1 MGKFKITE
9 SEKNRILR
17 LYKFKIL
24 KEQNVPQQAPT
35 NYTLKDI
42 QQMLVDKGY
51 DLGKT
56 GYISGFSQGKGVDG
70 ILGNKTLTAIER
82 FTKGDIPTKIGC
94 ISGDC
99 QNGTG
104 TYSLESGTYVGGFKN
119 NIYDGQGVYTM
130 KDKSKL
136 EGNYTVGIKQGIFTY
151 TNPNNIKFTVK
162 YENNVMTCPQNN
174 TTESLNKITNQQDA
188 DELSK
193 SCSSTVVDGQQ
204 PESGTAATQQPE
216 SGTASTQQPA
226 TGESTTTTTTS
237 NLYGDD
243 VEH

>member
-1 MGKFKITE
+1 MEKFKITE
-9 SEKNRILR
+9 SEKNRILK
-17 LYKFKIL
+17 LHKFEIL
-24 KEQNVPQQAPT
+24 KEQDVPQQTPT

-42 QQMLVDKGY
+42 QQMLVNKGY

-56 GYISGFSQGKGVDG
+56 GGGKGVDG

-99 QNGTG
+99 KNGPG
-104 TYSLESGTYVGGFKN
+104 TYSLDSGTYVGGFKN

-136 EGNYTVGIKQGIFTY
+136 VGNYTVGIKQGIFTY

-162 YENNVMTCPQNN
+162 YENNVMTCPQSN

-188 DELSK
+188 NELSK
-193 SCSSTVVDGQQ
+193 SCSPTVVDGQQ
-204 PESGTAATQQPE
+204 PETGTEA
-216 SGTASTQQPA
+216 TQQPA
-226 TGESTTTTTTS
+226 TGESTATTNTS
-237 NLYGDD
+237 SQFGAG
-243 VEH
+243 VEW